1 MKAISFKKKLR
12 YIIEA
17 FFAYLFYFFFKSL
30 SIESSSKIGAII
42 VGFFS
47 KFIKENNI
55 AAQNIKMCL
64 PHLTKE
70 HRKKILINT
79 WKHFGSVIGEIPHWY
94 KMPKKEFL
102 ERVTI
107 KGEKNMPISR
117 AIIVSGHIGNWELIS
132 RIAKEYN
139 IKLNLVYRPSNNPY
153 TNNLINKIRE
163 VYKINLIP
171 KGNIGVKKIINALNN
186 NEVVGIM
193 IDQRMDDG
201 ISVPFFN
208 KHAMTTALP
217 ANIALK
223 YKVPIIA
230 VNIIKTGSSRY
241 TANFYEPLEIQEFD
255 TKYTITERINKI
267 LESWIISY
275 PAQWFWFHNR
285 WK

>member
-30 SIESSSKIGAII
+30 GIESSSKIGAII

-107 KGEKNMPISR
+107 KGEKNMPLSR

-171 KGNIGVKKIINALNN
+171 KGNIGVKPSPGNPLWNGSKLQRAIFWCHLISIGLLL
-186 NEVVGIM
+186 VVVSS
-193 IDQRMDDG
+193 DQTLTLILK
-201 ISVPFFN
+201 ISVEC
-208 KHAMTTALP
+208 KDEEAAMHNL
-217 ANIALK
+217 IFLIQLGLK
-223 YKVPIIA
+223 RRESK
-230 VNIIKTGSSRY
+230 SR
-241 TANFYEPLEIQEFD
+241 
-255 TKYTITERINKI
+255 
-267 LESWIISY
+267 
-275 PAQWFWFHNR
+275 
-285 WK
+285 